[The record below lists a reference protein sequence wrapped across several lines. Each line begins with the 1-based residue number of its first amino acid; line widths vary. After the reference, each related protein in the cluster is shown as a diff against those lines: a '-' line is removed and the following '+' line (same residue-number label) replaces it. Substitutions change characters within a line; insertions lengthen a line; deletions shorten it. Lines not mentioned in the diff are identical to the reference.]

1 MLKQLQLESLQARRQ
16 KARVTMMFRVVNNLI
31 DISSAP
37 LQPTGATTRGHT
49 QRFLQPFCHIKSY
62 QDSFFPATIVLWNS
76 LPQHIVEADSIE
88 AFKARIGEWVA
99 P

>member
-1 MLKQLQLESLQARRQ
+1 M
-16 KARVTMMFRVVNNLI
+16 VTCVFE
-31 DISSAP
+31 
-37 LQPTGATTRGHT
+37 
-49 QRFLQPFCHIKSY
+49 HIKSY

-88 AFKARIGEWVA
+88 AFKARIGEWEF